1 MKEDFARACIVVNWC
16 VVCPLGG
23 ALRVGLEC
31 EFSFY
36 EDISPRRS
44 LGSIHK
50 SLLFLLASGVVCCH
64 SWIPISAIVDLLP
77 IGRYVG
83 AYRRLAV
90 HVLYL
95 VLDMKEKIIWSK
107 ACDRLAPI

>member
-64 SWIPISAIVDLLP
+64 SWIPISPNVDLLP
-77 IGRYVG
+77 IGRYIG
-83 AYRRLAV
+83 AYRRSSVNGL
-90 HVLYL
+90 HL
-95 VLDMKEKIIWSK
+95 VLNVKEIIIWFEG
-107 ACDRLAPI
+107 CDRLARI